1 MCEDKASIRI
11 RDTRV
16 VSLIYIYIYYVHIID
31 EYLIEKNIDGASGT
45 GSTQTSGL

>member
-16 VSLIYIYIYYVHIID
+16 VSLIYIYYVHIID
-31 EYLIEKNIDGASGT
+31 EYLIEKNIDGACGT